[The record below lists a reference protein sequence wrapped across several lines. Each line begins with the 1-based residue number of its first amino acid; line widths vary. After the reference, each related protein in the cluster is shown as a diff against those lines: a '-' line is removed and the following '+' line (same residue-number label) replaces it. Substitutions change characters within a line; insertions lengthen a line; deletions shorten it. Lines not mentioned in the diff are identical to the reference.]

1 MSSRR
6 ETVETNDY
14 GDTPVFTLSPIV
26 RSGATMLGWGQRA
39 REHRVSLRDLDRAL
53 WQWSS
58 EQASQ

>member
-1 MSSRR
+1 
-6 ETVETNDY
+6 
-14 GDTPVFTLSPIV
+14 
-26 RSGATMLGWGQRA
+26 MLGWGQRA